1 MKKLCNFYIKHIL
14 SIGALMCIIPVLFS
28 ALYIYLTLPLR
39 QVYIFRLILSLIFGG
54 LAGAYSNSY
63 AVTNWLL
70 RVTKKEYVKGVLNGG
85 VGGLFAGIGTAA
97 IPPLTGLIYS
107 NHIEEAKTII
117 IATWIFGAMAG
128 ILVGSTLGFI
138 GTKYLLEE

>member
-1 MKKLCNFYIKHIL
+1 M
-14 SIGALMCIIPVLFS
+14 SIIPVTF
-28 ALYIYLTLPLR
+28 AAIYIYLTLPLR
-39 QVYIFRLILSLIFGG
+39 QVYILRFILSVILGG

-70 RVTKKEYVKGVLNGG
+70 RVKKKEYVRGILDGG

-117 IATWIFGAMAG
+117 IATWIFGAVAG
-128 ILVGSTLGFI
+128 LITGSLLGFI
-138 GTKYLLEE
+138 GTKYLLEDQ